1 MTPRETG
8 AEIDSAAIGRA
19 LVSWGVCPLPDGGL
33 RIGASTATDES
44 FRHGWQEASF

>member
-19 LVSWGVCPLPDGGL
+19 LVSWACVRYLTAGY
-33 RIGASTATDES
+33 ASAHPRPRMS
-44 FRHGWQEASF
+44 LFRHGWQEASF